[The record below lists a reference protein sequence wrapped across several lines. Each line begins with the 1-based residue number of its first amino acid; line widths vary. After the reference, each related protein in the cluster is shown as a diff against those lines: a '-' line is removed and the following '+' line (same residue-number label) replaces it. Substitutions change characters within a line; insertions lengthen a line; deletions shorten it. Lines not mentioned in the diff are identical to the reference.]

1 MLLSSASGLM
11 IGHTHAISG
20 VLGLYKNESSSGV
33 CRVSAE
39 VAIIW
44 FFFGSLEL
52 QHLKEPS
59 GN

>member
-44 FFFGSLEL
+44 FFGSWEL